1 MKTRAALQAVQQT
14 HGVMLA
20 TLLVMRGLHW
30 QGRCCS
36 GKLEACSSVSTVE
49 AGFPIRACVCHS
61 RSCHL
66 TRVYKAHRKSGRNL
80 PVLTISPMPSR
91 FGFNDSPQ
99 VVYHYGGE
107 PIDFKDY
114 LDLFDD
120 VLTSEFPPQ
129 SSHETIRRLY
139 FLRDVLEIL
148 FYSTTEYTASP

>member
-1 MKTRAALQAVQQT
+1 
-14 HGVMLA
+14 
-20 TLLVMRGLHW
+20 
-30 QGRCCS
+30 
-36 GKLEACSSVSTVE
+36 
-49 AGFPIRACVCHS
+49 
-61 RSCHL
+61 
-66 TRVYKAHRKSGRNL
+66 
-80 PVLTISPMPSR
+80 MPSR